1 MNGNL
6 VYRNDNIATNKFIG
20 DVDVEYVLTQNGKL
34 RLKAYTHTV
43 DKYSLKTAQTMQG
56 VGLVYKEEFNSVGEL
71 LNDYWKALQKAFTPK
86 KKKKKEKQEKQETTN
101 PSEE

>member
-1 MNGNL
+1 MSGHM
-6 VYRNDNIATNKFIG
+6 VKAKPPPIG
-20 DVDVEYVLTQNGKL
+20 DVDVEYVLTPNGKL

-56 VGLVYKEEFNSVGEL
+56 VGLIYKEEFNSVGEL

-86 KKKKKEKQEKQETTN
+86 KKKKKEPTN
-101 PSEE
+101 TSEE